1 MSTIW
6 VLLTQEGSSVPS
18 SSSDEQRAAYLV
30 WLLTSFSI
38 HRYVYILLYFP
49 VHKEEPLQR
58 PNPNPGASV
67 KTLPPNLGSP

>member
-18 SSSDEQRAAYLV
+18 FSSDEQRAAYLV
-30 WLLTSFSI
+30 WPLTSSSI

-49 VHKEEPLQR
+49 VQKKEPLQR
-58 PNPNPGASV
+58 PNPNPGDSV
-67 KTLPPNLGSP
+67 KMLPPNLGSP